1 MWCRIRHPVRSR
13 SPQRAVSR
21 LALPQDAA
29 FPLFHIAGAPWA
41 VEFVHGDQTFLRVG
55 ADAHARGRVE
65 RPQDSPGQVV
75 EFDRGDVASHGDVGR
90 HAAQEVAD
98 AAAGVQDSPAF
109 EPQAAQCRPDPA
121 DDEGLGV
128 VAVVDRGPGR
138 LVLSPEDAVQYK
150 MAIIVGEHNGSEP
163 TAFGRRIVVKHM
175 PDVPLYIENKA
186 WERVKRS
193 YAAILQARDGDVSK
207 KPRAMMAALVYAKRE
222 YVYQVDTVS
231 MMLTT
236 DQWIPME
243 GLHELPLIEVLQ
255 RATGV
260 LETVEV
266 RRQIGGGFSQRLAA
280 GQWNCADAAAGDESA
295 HGGERAVGQGKVL
308 AGLPALWVWMT
319 AKSMPALPAHR

>member
-1 MWCRIRHPVRSR
+1 
-13 SPQRAVSR
+13 
-21 LALPQDAA
+21 
-29 FPLFHIAGAPWA
+29 
-41 VEFVHGDQTFLRVG
+41 
-55 ADAHARGRVE
+55 
-65 RPQDSPGQVV
+65 
-75 EFDRGDVASHGDVGR
+75 
-90 HAAQEVAD
+90 
-98 AAAGVQDSPAF
+98 
-109 EPQAAQCRPDPA
+109 
-121 DDEGLGV
+121 
-128 VAVVDRGPGR
+128 
-138 LVLSPEDAVQYK
+138 
-150 MAIIVGEHNGSEP
+150 
-163 TAFGRRIVVKHM
+163 M